1 MCFYGDSII
10 ADAHNY
16 KFYNYENGDLPGYEI
31 KCIFRDSQNRMW
43 IGMLGGGFSV
53 CNPSEDYRNLKFVHY
68 STTDGL
74 VNNMVESII
83 EDKTGK
89 YGLPL
94 SMVYLVFH
102 LIRKLLKISSF
113 QLLCKEMY
121 ITNMALP

>member
-1 MCFYGDSII
+1 MFFMEIPLLLMLII
-10 ADAHNY
+10 INFIIM
-16 KFYNYENGDLPGYEI
+16 KMEI
-31 KCIFRDSQNRMW
+31 CPDMKLNVFFRDSQNRMW

-89 YGLPL
+89 IMDCH
-94 SMVYLVFH
+94 SVWF
-102 LIRKLLKISSF
+102 ISF
-113 QLLCKEMY
+113 F
-121 ITNMALP
+121 T

>member
-1 MCFYGDSII
+1 
-10 ADAHNY
+10 
-16 KFYNYENGDLPGYEI
+16 
-31 KCIFRDSQNRMW
+31 
-43 IGMLGGGFSV
+43 MLGGGFSV

-121 ITNMALP
+121 ITNMALL

>member
-1 MCFYGDSII
+1 MDR
-10 ADAHNY
+10 NV
-16 KFYNYENGDLPGYEI
+16 
-31 KCIFRDSQNRMW
+31 
-43 IGMLGGGFSV
+43 GGGFSV

-102 LIRKLLKISSF
+102 LIRKLFEKFLLFSF
-113 QLLCKEMY
+113 YARKC
-121 ITNMALP
+121 I